1 MMMMAPP
8 NPGKCGE
15 FSQKDVFEMLVAI
28 QSWKPDVETDVKNV
42 ISILEFF
49 QPIDVEFRKPAKA
62 FAQTIGL
69 LTLVVLGSEFPERA
83 LPGELQWRKYLWYD
97 ETVPQ
102 KTTQEK
108 MSELPGMDGSEFAH
122 EQHLVLVE
130 AVRWLQACMKNTAG
144 KHVRFMN
151 GCYVCLADREAH
163 LCHHQRMLL

>member
-1 MMMMAPP
+1 MMAPP

-49 QPIDVEFRKPAKA
+49 QPMYVEFRKPAKA
-62 FAQTIGL
+62 FAQAIGL

-102 KTTQEK
+102 KNH
-108 MSELPGMDGSEFAH
+108 A
-122 EQHLVLVE
+122 
-130 AVRWLQACMKNTAG
+130 
-144 KHVRFMN
+144 
-151 GCYVCLADREAH
+151 REDV
-163 LCHHQRMLL
+163 